1 MVLNNKKKSSKS
13 EAAKELLFHLNKN
26 RSMNSKKVEMKK
38 IQFDRYQSSQDPVV
52 ELNLKFPTIE
62 KKMATIDVQ
71 REKVPFLEELR
82 SRMKLIEKRQKTDR
96 SDEIIEVKKS

>member
-1 MVLNNKKKSSKS
+1 
-13 EAAKELLFHLNKN
+13 
-26 RSMNSKKVEMKK
+26 MNSKKVEMKK

-82 SRMKLIEKRQKTDR
+82 SRMELIEKRQKTDR